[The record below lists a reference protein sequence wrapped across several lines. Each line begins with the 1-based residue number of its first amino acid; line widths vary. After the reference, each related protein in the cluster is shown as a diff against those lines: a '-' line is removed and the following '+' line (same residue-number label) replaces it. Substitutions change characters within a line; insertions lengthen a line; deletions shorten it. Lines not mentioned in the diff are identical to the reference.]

1 MDRHKMLMG
10 KETKKVAI
18 PKKRKTINETRTL
31 NIYELGLDGSFDIED
46 TISRLK
52 ELQKEEKAKGNF
64 VINISVGMNGE
75 YDDFDTEILLTTQ
88 RYENDADIAKR
99 EAAEKK
105 KEEKR
110 RLKAEKMKKPEYQKS
125 LIDKMNKNVSRKMG
139 WSFGYDH

>member
-1 MDRHKMLMG
+1 MG